1 MAGQAIVH
9 DSPIGGN
16 EPRYAYAAFYR
27 AAPVDRIK
35 VIKAGVSARQLKLF
49 ISDLHFEQ
57 KTFFQAL
64 RLKTATV
71 NKKAA
76 AGQTLTADESERV
89 LGLAK
94 RQGSMRTCGFLAGC
108 TSPCQ
113 LWVIANRW
121 TCSTRWKVRHLC
133 RRRSRK
139 SRAEHMRECHAMAD
153 CDRGPEL
160 HG

>member
-1 MAGQAIVH
+1 MAGPAIVH
-9 DSPIGGN
+9 DSLIGGN

-76 AGQTLTADESERV
+76 AGQALTADESERV

-94 RQGSMRTCGFLAGC
+94 LVGQLEVMLEESGDTAGFDANLWLSRWLHEPLPALGNRKPMDLLDTMEGQALVSQALAQIQSG
-108 TSPCQ
+108 
-113 LWVIANRW
+113 AY
-121 TCSTRWKVRHLC
+121 
-133 RRRSRK
+133 
-139 SRAEHMRECHAMAD
+139 A
-153 CDRGPEL
+153 
-160 HG
+160 